1 MGGKN
6 RSVMQLDSFF
16 GVVRKRPGGTC
27 KIKQNLSSVVLGEN
41 DTQLNSIGFK
51 KKKEGDL
58 T

>member
-1 MGGKN
+1 MGKKKN

-41 DTQLNSIGFK
+41 DTQLNSIGF
-51 KKKEGDL
+51 
-58 T
+58 